1 MADHIKTTRAN
12 EENSAE
18 NPAQRQSDAP
28 SDASSERGESSEASD
43 RAGGRGSDANGVPAF
58 DESDGKQ
65 RRRRHEGGAGLV
77 SRID

>member
-1 MADHIKTTRAN
+1 MVDHIRTTP
-12 EENSAE
+12 ESGENLAE
-18 NPAQRQSDAP
+18 NPAQKQSDAP
-28 SDASSERGESSEASD
+28 PDASSERGDSSETSD

-65 RRRRHEGGAGLV
+65 RRRQYEGGADLV